1 MTGTYAPLNRL
12 GTPAC
17 TVDRNHRIVNWND
30 AAVDFF
36 RVTAAGAV
44 GREWHTVVRSVNSD
58 DCCPLCRTRRALRAG
73 EVAMP
78 SECTVSIDG
87 YHERVVMVPMPAD
100 DDGINF
106 VIITPGQ
113 LNGEV
118 APIRINS
125 RVRQLSD
132 ERMIDELTPRE
143 REVLACVVE
152 GLDARSIASAV
163 GITHATA
170 RNYVQR
176 ILSKL
181 GVRNKAEAVSIALT
195 YNLLAS

>member
-1 MTGTYAPLNRL
+1 MIGTFAPLN
-12 GTPAC
+12 GVGVPAC
-17 TVDRNHRIVNWND
+17 VVDRNHRIIDWND
-30 AAVDFF
+30 AAAEFF
-36 RVTAAGAV
+36 RVPAAVAV
-44 GREWHTVVRSVNSD
+44 GREWHTVVHSVNGD
-58 DCCPLCRTRRALRAG
+58 GCCAVCRTRHAVRAG
-73 EVAMP
+73 EAVMP
-78 SECTVSIDG
+78 AESTLSIEG
-87 YHERVVMVPMPAD
+87 YHERVIVVPVPAAD
-100 DDGINF
+100 DVIHIF
-106 VIITPGQ
+106 IITPNE
-113 LNGEV
+113 LNGQSS
-118 APIRINS
+118 PIRINS

-132 ERMIDELTPRE
+132 DRMIDELTPRE

-152 GLDARSIASAV
+152 GLDARSIASTV

>member
-1 MTGTYAPLNRL
+1 MTASFAPLNQV
-12 GTPAC
+12 GSPAC
-17 TVDRNHRIVNWND
+17 AVDRNHRIVSWND
-30 AAVDFF
+30 AAAEFF
-36 RVTAAGAV
+36 RVPASSAL
-44 GREWHTVVRSVNSD
+44 GREWHTVIHAVNSS

-73 EVAMP
+73 EAARP
-78 SECTVSIDG
+78 SDCTVSIEG
-87 YHERVVMVPMPAD
+87 YHERVMMVPMPAAD
-100 DDGINF
+100 DTISF
-106 VIITPGQ
+106 VVITSND
-113 LNGEV
+113 LNGEA

-132 ERMIDELTPRE
+132 DRMIDELTPRE

-152 GLDARSIASAV
+152 GLDARSIASTV